1 MQKDIVYDEHSD
13 IISIP
18 LEGVMEDSAQRVEYS
33 FRKSKTSDFFDENIR
48 TFAQRSPMFCYFR
61 TAASLPS
68 TNNFFERFYGEG
80 TVPGFEDRTTEEAA
94 P

>member
-1 MQKDIVYDEHSD
+1 M
-13 IISIP
+13 
-18 LEGVMEDSAQRVEYS
+18 
-33 FRKSKTSDFFDENIR
+33 KTSVLLRQNIR